1 MNRAQAPKTTLRM
14 PPDVVEWLKLRA
26 ARNIT
31 SMTAELVRVVRDR
44 MAQER
49 RAERKASLEG
59 ADQ

>member
-1 MNRAQAPKTTLRM
+1 MNRAHAPKTTLRM

-26 ARNIT
+26 AHNVS

-49 RAERKASLEG
+49 RAERRPEVAI
-59 ADQ
+59 D